1 MDMTKAEK
9 EALIKK
15 MDNPEIKVACPR
27 CGKNII
33 YKKIGNSIIVKCE
46 SNNCIEGSLRGM

>member
-46 SNNCIEGSLRGM
+46 SDNCIEGSLRGL